1 MQAKQLGAFPQ
12 TVTRSSKTNCGLR
25 EEQPLP
31 TAAAELESYILSP
44 STFPIV
50 NMCTKAFGD
59 DMHALH
65 TDSHGI
71 KQSHSQNKLASVL
84 IAQNFQCCCQTSLFW
99 FTKVTRSRGWHAKK
113 F

>member
-1 MQAKQLGAFPQ
+1 M
-12 TVTRSSKTNCGLR
+12 
-25 EEQPLP
+25 P
-31 TAAAELESYILSP
+31 TAAAEFESYILPP

-65 TDSHGI
+65 IDSHGI

-84 IAQNFQCCCQTSLFW
+84 IIQTC
-99 FTKVTRSRGWHAKK
+99 HAKK
-113 F
+113 L